1 MTVLRR
7 RCLWLKAARAING
20 TWKLNVAKSTYNP
33 GPGPKSQTL
42 VISGTDAA
50 RKIAVDLALA
60 NGDAVH
66 WEVSGGAGAQ
76 LPVVGTNANADH
88 YVFKRV
94 NATTLE
100 AQYSGK
106 VSRRSSKQ
114 AVVSADGK
122 TLTVTGTGTDAQGRT
137 VNNVAVYDSRM
148 RAWLTGDRS
157 ARHLCSQSGHETLL
171 AFRRR

>member
-1 MTVLRR
+1 MMRSPRFSSYAFLISLVTVLGG
-7 RCLWLKAARAING
+7 AALAQGGEAING

-50 RKIAVDLALA
+50 RKIAVDLAPA

-100 AQYSGK
+100 AQYFREGK
-106 VSRRSSKQ
+106 PTIRQQ

-137 VNNVAVYDSRM
+137 VNNVAVYDK
-148 RAWLTGDRS
+148 
-157 ARHLCSQSGHETLL
+157 
-171 AFRRR
+171 